1 MTLNP
6 TSQSY
11 QKAIESLSSR
21 VRSCHE
27 VISFIVV
34 SISFVSRKST
44 YISQLSVLTLSE
56 IQILKRWFLYCMK
69 NIVKLTSKMN
79 NIVFWLI
86 YVWYLTPSL
95 WSLFIWI
102 SFILS
107 SKDSLCQCKLEIY
120 QQNSNKISLIYAG
133 IIS

>member
-34 SISFVSRKST
+34 SISLVSRKST

-86 YVWYLTPSL
+86 YV
-95 WSLFIWI
+95 
-102 SFILS
+102 
-107 SKDSLCQCKLEIY
+107 
-120 QQNSNKISLIYAG
+120 
-133 IIS
+133 